1 MATSFGALC
10 TDFYINQK
18 VGVKMDLPAGR
29 ETVLHLFDRI
39 RADQPG
45 MTRFRRFSDELSLES
60 RRRDGAYQWMALRQ
74 RSVRSGSVNP
84 DTLDEAYDLHRLI
97 LKLIPYHLSISTLDL
112 EYQELLLGFDLD
124 ARGNHHEIVH
134 EALFADT
141 PLASVLEQPGA
152 RPLDVQPLFGISL
165 SRNCDLQAWFE
176 VKTSTT
182 PGQIRT
188 GKFRTEPIS
197 VLLTLRKT
205 GPLEKLDDLL
215 AHFELLRDH
224 AERLANDR
232 LVPHLVTPISRA
244 ITSSA

>member
-18 VGVKMDLPAGR
+18 LGVKMDLPDGR

-39 RADQPG
+39 RADQPE

-74 RSVRSGSVNP
+74 RSIRSGAVNP
-84 DTLDEAYDLHRLI
+84 DTLDEGYELHRLI
-97 LKLIPYHLSISTLDL
+97 LKLVPYHLSVGSLDVDH
-112 EYQELLLGFDLD
+112 QELLLGFDLD
-124 ARGNHHEIVH
+124 AKGNHHEIVYD
-134 EALFADT
+134 ALIAGT
-141 PLASVLEQPGA
+141 PLASLVEYPGA
-152 RPLDVQPLFGISL
+152 RPLDVQPTFAITL
-165 SRNCDLQAWFE
+165 SNNCDLQAWFE

-205 GPLEKLDDLL
+205 GPIDKPEDLL
-215 AHFELLRDH
+215 TNFDLLREH

-232 LVPHLVTPISRA
+232 LVPDLVGPISRA